1 MSDDAKNVKKAVAL
15 KYPQGAVAPIIMAKG
30 EGRTAELIIDEAE
43 KNNIFIEEN
52 LELVNLLGVQEI
64 GDVVPEEAWRA
75 LAAIFSFILEE
86 K

>member
-1 MSDDAKNVKKAVAL
+1 MDVSKNERKAVAL
-15 KYPQGAVAPIIMAKG
+15 KYPDGAVAPIIMAKG
-30 EGRTAELIIDEAE
+30 EGKKADLIIDEAK
-43 KNNIFIEEN
+43 KNSVYIEEN

-64 GDVVPEEAWRA
+64 GDIVPETAWNA